1 MKKAQLLALALTLSF
16 YSSITCAQDAI
27 GDCGQEQPFIS
38 NREKS
43 ELPMA
48 DFAINDKSET
58 AFCFDSKA
66 QVNNKE
72 LIEDF
77 TMLNDLGLFDKSGCL
92 IEKNRN
98 ADNEALVTR
107 FLQKS
112 LEGKI
117 QVYAINPYGSKAHVL
132 YTNSENEKFVNN
144 AFTTQEK
151 WKIAGVSA
159 ASIAIGALIS
169 EKAYKGQADKRKHWM
184 VGATISGL
192 TTGTTYLLLET
203 AGLGDKLNLSKKTK
217 EKIIL
222 FSGPVMGT
230 LVGIL
235 KEVYDTKHKNKH
247 TPDKN
252 DAIATSLGAGV
263 SVFAIN
269 MAF

>member
-1 MKKAQLLALALTLSF
+1 MKKAQFLALSLTLFS
-16 YSSITCAQDAI
+16 YSCLIHAQEANM
-27 GDCGQEQPFIS
+27 DCGREQIFMV
-38 NREKS
+38 NNERS
-43 ELPMA
+43 ELPIA
-48 DFAINDKSET
+48 DVAINDKSET
-58 AFCFDSKA
+58 LFCFDTKA
-66 QVNNKE
+66 SANNKE

-77 TMLNDLGLFDKSGCL
+77 TMLDDLGLFDKAHCL

-98 ADNEALVTR
+98 AENEALVSR
-107 FLQKS
+107 FIQKS

-117 QVYAINPYGSKAHVL
+117 QVYAVNPYATQSHLL

-144 AFTTQEK
+144 AFTSQEK
-151 WKIAGVSA
+151 WKMAGISA
-159 ASIAIGALIS
+159 ASIAVGALIS
-169 EKAYKGQADKRKHWM
+169 EKVYKGQADKRKHWM
-184 VGATISGL
+184 VGATVSGL
-192 TTGTTYLLLET
+192 TTGTTYLILET

-230 LVGIL
+230 LVGML
-235 KEVYDTKHKNKH
+235 KEVYDTHHKDKH

-252 DAIATSLGAGV
+252 DAMATSLGAGI